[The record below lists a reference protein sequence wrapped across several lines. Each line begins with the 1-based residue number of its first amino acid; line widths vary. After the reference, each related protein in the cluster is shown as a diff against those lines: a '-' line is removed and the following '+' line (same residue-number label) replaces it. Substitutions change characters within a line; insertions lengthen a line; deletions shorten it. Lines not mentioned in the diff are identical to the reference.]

1 MGKVETDK
9 GMQEIERA
17 ISPEAARDPQA
28 IEHWHAGGDTGS
40 NLRDLVLGIS
50 DGLVT
55 VIAFVA
61 GTTALLQGTN
71 LVLRAGVAEMF
82 AGAASM
88 GLGAYLG
95 SKSQREV
102 YEKEKKREYYEVE
115 HMPEMERQEVRDIYA
130 AKGFEGADLEM
141 IVARITSDKDRWVS
155 IMMQEE
161 LGYGAEENDNPIR
174 TGLIVGVSYMIGA
187 LVPLSPYIGHRI
199 LGITDTPTTLNTT
212 FIISVALTLAV
223 LFAFGTFKSR
233 FTHQTWWRSG
243 LEMLVSGGV
252 GAIIVYVVGRVI
264 EGFIS

>member
-1 MGKVETDK
+1 MNEVQKHEDLRNAGELSNRVAKENPV
-9 GMQEIERA
+9 A
-17 ISPEAARDPQA
+17 S
-28 IEHWHAGGDTGS
+28 EHWHAGGDTGS

-82 AGAASM
+82 AGAVSM

-95 SKSQREV
+95 SKSERDV
-102 YEKEKKREYYEVE
+102 YRKEKAREYYEVE

-130 AKGFEGADLEM
+130 AKGFSSDNLEM
-141 IVARITSDKDRWVS
+141 IVNHITSDKDRWVD

-161 LGYGAEENDNPIR
+161 LGYGSQENQNSVR
-174 TGLIVGVSYMIGA
+174 TGFIVGVAYMIGA
-187 LVPLSPYIGHRI
+187 LVPLSAYIVHR
-199 LGITDTPTTLNTT
+199 LLSLPDTPAMLNTI
-212 FIISVALTLAV
+212 FIISALLTLVA

-233 FTHQTWWRSG
+233 FTHQAWWRSG
-243 LEMLVSGGV
+243 AEMMLAGGIGAVLVYGIG
-252 GAIIVYVVGRVI
+252 IFI
-264 EGFIS
+264 EGLIT